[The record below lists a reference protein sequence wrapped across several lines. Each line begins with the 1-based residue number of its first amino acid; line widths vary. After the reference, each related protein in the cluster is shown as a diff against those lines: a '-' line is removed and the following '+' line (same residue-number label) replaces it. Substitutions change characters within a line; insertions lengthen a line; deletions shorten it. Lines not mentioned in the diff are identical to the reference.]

1 MKNEDSGQSRVGRE
15 DNLIK
20 SIQRDYAN
28 SRNWR
33 SQYDTDWSKYHDYYK
48 SIHNKKRI
56 KTRNKIFVPETNA
69 TIETI
74 VPQHIMPL
82 MDTKEPIIT
91 IMARHPD
98 FEENALSVQNLLEYQ
113 FDISSVLRKLVPIYK
128 QAIMYGTGIIMYKW
142 DTRIVE
148 RLSPYGLIE
157 IEEGIPNIEPVNIY
171 DFFIDPNAIE
181 IQDAR
186 YIILRKV
193 LSPFMI
199 MDLEKEGIYD
209 LKGESFNDDDEEVM
223 GLGIDDPPNRE
234 NKQVEVLIY
243 FTRDVIVHLIDNR
256 IVARVDENIYGE
268 LPFIM
273 GKYIDDPFIFYGIGV
288 CELIADL
295 QEELN
300 LNRNQMY
307 DQRDLTCNSM
317 TLFDTTR
324 VLRPEKNME
333 NRAGK
338 WVGIHGNPSDVVR
351 QLVFPD
357 TTQANMRDEQIIKND
372 IRNVSGSTELIRGIS
387 ESGGSM
393 TATEA
398 QMKEERASTRFDLT
412 FRSLSNDLL
421 IPIARSFIRMTRKF
435 GNDYVVAVN
444 KYMSDRRYVTIRPEN
459 ICGDYDYKINVDA
472 NRSFEAY
479 RRETALQIFQL
490 LVDHK
495 GADQEKL
502 LRFIL
507 ERFRIP
513 SAESFVIP
521 LQQVQQS
528 MQQQAM
534 QERATQQQDMQEQMQ
549 MQLQQQAIQQAMQP
563 QQEQ

>member
-1 MKNEDSGQSRVGRE
+1 MKQEDLEQSKAGQ
-15 DNLIK
+15 DDLIK

-28 SRNWR
+28 SCSWRNQFD
-33 SQYDTDWSKYHDYYK
+33 SDWSKYHDYYK
-48 SIHNKKRI
+48 GIHNKKRI

-98 FEENALSVQNLLEYQ
+98 FDENALSVQNLLEYQ
-113 FDISSVLRKLVPIYK
+113 FDISNVLRKLIPVYK
-128 QAIMYGTGIIMYKW
+128 QAIMYGTGIVMYKW
-142 DTRIVE
+142 DTRLVE

-157 IEEGIPNIEPVNIY
+157 IEEGIPNIEPVNVY

-181 IQDAR
+181 INDAR

-199 MDLEKEGIYD
+199 MDLEKDGVYD
-209 LKGESFNDDDEEVM
+209 LNGEVFNIDDEEVM

-234 NKQVEVLIY
+234 NKQIEVLIY
-243 FTRDVIVHLIDNR
+243 FTKDIIVHLIDNR
-256 IVARVDENIYGE
+256 IIARVDENIYNE

-273 GKYIDDPFIFYGIGV
+273 GKYIDDPFLFYGIGV
-288 CELIADL
+288 CELISDL

-324 VLRPEKNME
+324 VLKPEKNME

-338 WVGIHGNPSDVVR
+338 WVGIHGNPSDVIK

-357 TTQANMRDEQIIKND
+357 TTQANLRDEQIIKND
-372 IRNVSGSTELIRGIS
+372 MRNVSGSTELIRGIS
-387 ESGGSM
+387 ESGSSM

-398 QMKEERASTRFDLT
+398 QMKEERASNRFDLT
-412 FRSLSNDLL
+412 FRSLANDLL
-421 IPIARSFIRMTRKF
+421 VPIARNFIRMTRKF
-435 GNDYVVAVN
+435 GSDYVVAVN
-444 KYMSDRRYVTIRPEN
+444 KYMSDRRYVTIRVEN

-521 LQQVQQS
+521 LQQVQQAI
-528 MQQQAM
+528 QEQA
-534 QERATQQQDMQEQMQ
+534 MQEQMQ
-549 MQLQQQAIQQAMQP
+549 MQQQAMR
-563 QQEQ
+563 QQ